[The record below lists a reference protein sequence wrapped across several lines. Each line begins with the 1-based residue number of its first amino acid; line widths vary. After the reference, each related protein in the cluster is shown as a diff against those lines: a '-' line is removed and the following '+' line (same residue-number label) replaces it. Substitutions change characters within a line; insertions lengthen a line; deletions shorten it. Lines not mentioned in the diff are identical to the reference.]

1 MASLKPTILVI
12 LKVISEKSFS
22 IMTLLTR
29 LKLAILLQEV
39 LVMYI
44 LELLTQF

>member
-1 MASLKPTILVI
+1 MASLKPIILVI

-44 LELLTQF
+44 IELLTQF